1 MFWPSWL
8 QWGGGRSKEELSN
21 ARKLEAVLK
30 DLDSVI
36 SILPEY
42 PEIREWSPKRKISVL
57 EKVIPTIEQVVK
69 YLKKENLTFPYQ
81 MTPKAEGWKIGIL
94 INALNWFKHFVE
106 LDEKELDIQ
115 LHARYDGAL
124 KDLRSFR
131 SFIQNTLSEL

>member
-1 MFWPSWL
+1 M
-8 QWGGGRSKEELSN
+8 
-21 ARKLEAVLK
+21 K